1 MYNLTGLLLK
11 YLAAGYCCNNSRRG
25 IVQLESSFGSIILL
39 FSMKVGEGLHS
50 NPQPPTLSDSLDLMP
65 KFESII

>member
-1 MYNLTGLLLK
+1 M
-11 YLAAGYCCNNSRRG
+11 
-25 IVQLESSFGSIILL
+25 VQLESSFGSIILL
-39 FSMKVGEGLHS
+39 LSMKVDEGLRS

>member
-1 MYNLTGLLLK
+1 M
-11 YLAAGYCCNNSRRG
+11 
-25 IVQLESSFGSIILL
+25 VQLESSFGSIILL
-39 FSMKVGEGLHS
+39 LSRKVDEGLHS

>member
-11 YLAAGYCCNNSRRG
+11 YQAADAISRRG